1 MKLKNNFKHYL
12 ASPLTNDMSLG
23 FGEADSD
30 VKRVYNW
37 LAEVLVHG
45 SIPQSAQVNAVKK
58 ILVPKVPRRF
68 TEVRYKSQNSPS
80 PSID

>member
-23 FGEADSD
+23 FGEADSN

-45 SIPQSAQVNAVKK
+45 SIP
-58 ILVPKVPRRF
+58 
-68 TEVRYKSQNSPS
+68 
-80 PSID
+80 